1 MLASR
6 PAVDSDYFFFL
17 AQAIFFLCIDAMVM
31 TAGIPVSDPGGQVT
45 SDGLYLLP
53 TMDVTNKG
61 KAVAF
66 EMDVDRGGFL
76 EIKVPMSRSFFA

>member
-1 MLASR
+1 
-6 PAVDSDYFFFL
+6 
-17 AQAIFFLCIDAMVM
+17 MVM
-31 TAGIPVSDPGGQVT
+31 TAGTPVSDPGGQVT
-45 SDGLYLLP
+45 SEGLYLLP

-61 KAVAF
+61 KVVAF

>member
-6 PAVDSDYFFFL
+6 PAVDSDFFFS
-17 AQAIFFLCIDAMVM
+17 ASNIFLCIDAMVM
-31 TAGIPVSDPGGQVT
+31 TAGIPVSDPGDQVT

>member
-6 PAVDSDYFFFL
+6 PAVDSDFFFL

-61 KAVAF
+61 KVVAF

-76 EIKVPMSRSFFA
+76 EIKVPLSRRFFA